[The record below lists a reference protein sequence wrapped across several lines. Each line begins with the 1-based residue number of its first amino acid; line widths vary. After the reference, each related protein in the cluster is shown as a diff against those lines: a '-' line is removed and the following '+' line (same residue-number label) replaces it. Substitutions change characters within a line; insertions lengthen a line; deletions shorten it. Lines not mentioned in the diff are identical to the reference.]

1 MEEVYDESSMMNL
14 YGLSFDSFL
23 KLALELDILKMKDQ
37 NQFLPPLN
45 IDKQYVD
52 MINCIPVKEKAWAAR
67 LTAVG

>member
-45 IDKQYVD
+45 IDK
-52 MINCIPVKEKAWAAR
+52 
-67 LTAVG
+67 